1 MVQKKP
7 FESAHD
13 EYIAHEVCP
22 RCRLL
27 LFQDLCVCG
36 WQRPRPPQAKK
47 QNDWFL
53 RVMAVV
59 VVGAALWWI
68 INQVLQSKA

>member
-1 MVQKKP
+1 MQKKP

-13 EYIAHEVCP
+13 EYIPHQVCP

-27 LFQDLCVCG
+27 LSQDLCVCG
-36 WQRPRPPQAKK
+36 WQRPRPPQTAK

-53 RVMAVV
+53 RVVAVV

-68 INQVLQSKA
+68 IIQVLQSKA